1 MSPKLPDNYF
11 MRYSGMAF
19 QLLASIAIGVWVGT
33 KLDAW
38 QQTQKPIYSIIGALI
53 GVIGGLVVFIKSLPK
68 E

>member
-1 MSPKLPDNYF
+1 MAPKLPDNYF

-19 QLLASIAIGVWVGT
+19 QLLATIVLGVWIGT

-38 QQTQKPIYSIIGALI
+38 QHTQKPIYSIIGALI
-53 GVIGGLVVFIKSLPK
+53 GVIGGLVAFIRSLPK

>member
-1 MSPKLPDNYF
+1 MEQKRPDNYF

-19 QLLASIAIGVWVGT
+19 QLLGCIALGVWIGT

-38 QQTQKPIYSIIGALI
+38 QQTSKPIYSIIFALI
-53 GVIGGLVVFIKSLPK
+53 GTIGGLVAFIRSLPK